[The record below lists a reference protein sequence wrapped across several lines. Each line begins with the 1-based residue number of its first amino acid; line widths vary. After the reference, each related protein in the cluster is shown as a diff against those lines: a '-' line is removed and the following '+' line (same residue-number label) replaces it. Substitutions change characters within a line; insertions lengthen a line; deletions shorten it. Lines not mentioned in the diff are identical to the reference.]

1 MQPICDNHTAD
12 SGTCTTPNAS
22 LCATNLTAV
31 SGEYTEVLAPEAFAV
46 TANSLAVSQVYDVP
60 QSTTLED
67 HYDSVT
73 SRSLSNSY
81 MYVPT
86 KVRVRGTVQYL
97 PYH

>member
-1 MQPICDNHTAD
+1 MQPTYDNHTAD
-12 SGTCTTPNAS
+12 SGTCTTPNAPH
-22 LCATNLTAV
+22 CATNLTAV
-31 SGEYTEVLAPEAFAV
+31 SGEYTEVLALEAIAV
-46 TANSLAVSQVYDVP
+46 TANSLEVSQVYDVP

-86 KVRVRGTVQYL
+86 KVRVRGTEQYL
-97 PYH
+97 P